1 MAAFLRC
8 SCILFL
14 VALLPAFGG
23 CIRPFAVPK
32 NLFVHG
38 TSPNTLPEGVRVIRR
53 EVHDEVDLETP
64 QEFVEDRHGR
74 FRRDAS
80 QKLEVS
86 PVSFESKFVMTNSV
100 IRL

>member
-8 SCILFL
+8 SCFLFL
-14 VALLPAFGG
+14 VALLPTFGD

-53 EVHDEVDLETP
+53 EAHDEVDLETP
-64 QEFVEDRHGR
+64 HEFVEDLHGR
-74 FRRDAS
+74 FRRDTGPEP
-80 QKLEVS
+80 EVS
-86 PVSFESKFVMTNSV
+86 PVSFESKFVFNSE
-100 IRL
+100 L